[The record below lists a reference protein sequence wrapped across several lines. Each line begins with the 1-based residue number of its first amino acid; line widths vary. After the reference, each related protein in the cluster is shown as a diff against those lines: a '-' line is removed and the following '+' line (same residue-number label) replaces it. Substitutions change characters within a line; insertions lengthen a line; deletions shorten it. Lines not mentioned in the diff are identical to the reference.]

1 MSDQSPLL
9 DEFEVPTLDQ
19 WQAEVERLL
28 RGAPFAKKMFTTTL
42 EGLQVGSMATA
53 ADRPEPDWSGTLPGQ
68 APFVR
73 GAAVRRGWLVAQEL
87 PLAEAST
94 FNAAL
99 VHDLER
105 GQNAVN
111 LILAGAGGRGTA
123 VDGPEDLGTCL
134 RGVDLTEV
142 PVFIQ
147 AGAAHLANAKGLLAL
162 VADNGGDPKDLRG
175 RVGCDPVAGTA
186 VEGTLPVPSG
196 QLYDELADITR
207 RVGEDAPAL
216 RTLPVFEDPW
226 HDGGA
231 DGALGLGL
239 TLAAAVTALREMESR
254 GLSLEEAAARI
265 HFNLC
270 VGSDFFLEIARLRAL
285 RILWSRVLTACGV
298 DPDVAPIMVHA
309 RTSRRTGTRLDPHV
323 NMLRATTQ
331 AMSAVLGGVD
341 SLHVAPFDETAAAP
355 DEFSRRIARNVQ
367 LILAHECRFDHV
379 ADPAGGS
386 WFVEKLTAEVAAAAW
401 SRFQAAEEAGGMLAA
416 LENGL
421 VQEWVEAA
429 AEKRAARLATRR
441 EVLIGT
447 NQYPDPHAMKE
458 PVVQESGTAEGA
470 IPLRRDGVP
479 FEKLRS
485 RIEAMGQ
492 ADPAAGRVFC
502 ACLGDVSRYM
512 PRLEFARRFYRV
524 GGFEV
529 TDSGFATTVD
539 EAVAA
544 ARADGARTV
553 VLVGLDTTYA
563 ELAGPV
569 LEALKKEPDPPVV
582 MLAGAPVEGVAVD
595 GTINVKSNVLDVLA
609 RLADTVG
616 GVS

>member
-1 MSDQSPLL
+1 MGDQNPLL
-9 DEFEVPTLDQ
+9 GEFEVPSLDQ
-19 WQAEVERLL
+19 WQAEAERLL
-28 RGAPFAKKMFTTTL
+28 KGAPFARKMFTTTL

-53 ADRPEPDWSGTLPGQ
+53 ADRPEPDWSATLPGQ
-68 APFVR
+68 APYLR
-73 GAAVRRGWLVAQEL
+73 GADSGVGWYVAQEL
-87 PLAEAST
+87 PLNDPAD

-111 LILAGAGGRGTA
+111 LILEGAGPRGTA
-123 VDGPEDLGTCL
+123 AHGIEDLRACL
-134 RGVDLTEV
+134 QGVDLEKT

-147 AGAAHLANAKGLLAL
+147 AGGVPLATANDLLTLAGE
-162 VADNGGDPKDLRG
+162 NGGDLKALRG
-175 RVGCDPVAGTA
+175 RVGCDPVAGFA
-186 VEGTLPVPSG
+186 VEGSLPLPAE
-196 QLYDELADITR
+196 QLYDELADLAR
-207 RVGEDAPAL
+207 LVGEKAPEL
-216 RTLPVFEDPW
+216 RTLPVYEDPW

-239 TLAAAVTALREMESR
+239 TLASAVTALREMESR
-254 GLSLEEAAARI
+254 GLSLEDAASRI

-285 RILWSRVLTACGV
+285 RILWSQVLTACGI
-298 DPDVAPIMVHA
+298 DPASAPIMVHA
-309 RTSRRTGTRLDPHV
+309 RTSRRTGTKLDPHV

-331 AMSAVLGGVD
+331 AMSAVFGGVD
-341 SLHVAPFDETAAAP
+341 SLHVAPFDETTSQP

-367 LILAHECRFDHV
+367 LILALECHFGHV

-386 WFVEKLTAEVAAAAW
+386 WFVEKLTADVAEAAW
-401 SRFQAAEEAGGMLAA
+401 KHFQAAEEAGGMQAA
-416 LENGL
+416 LESGL
-421 VQEWVEAA
+421 VQEWVAA
-429 AEKRAARLATRR
+429 AAGARASRLATRR
-441 EVLIGT
+441 EVLVGT
-447 NQYPDPHAMKE
+447 NQYPDPKALVQSAA
-458 PVVQESGTAEGA
+458 PVAAGEEGS

-479 FEKLRS
+479 FEELRA
-485 RIEAMGQ
+485 RVEAMGS

-512 PRLEFARRFYRV
+512 PRLEFTRRFYRV

-529 TDSGFATTVD
+529 TDSGYATTVE
-539 EAVAA
+539 EAMAA
-544 ARADGARTV
+544 AGADGARAV
-553 VLVGLDTTYA
+553 VLVGLDATYA

-569 LEALKKEPDPPVV
+569 VEALKKAPDPPVV
-582 MLAGAPVEGVAVD
+582 MLAGAPVEGAAVD
-595 GTINVKSNVLDVLA
+595 EIINVKSNVLDVLG